1 MPTLNLAVIDWVVII
16 AYFVFITAVGIVVAR
31 RVKDTQDF
39 FLGSR
44 GFGKV
49 LMMAQSFGVGT
60 HAEQPVG
67 LAGAVYKVGFSGIW
81 YQWKNM
87 FATPFYWVMAP
98 VFRRCRRTTV
108 AQIVEDR
115 YGAGMAVV
123 YTIFAMTFFVLN
135 TGVML
140 KGAGKVISGATGGG
154 VSVDAVI
161 FWMTATFI
169 SYSFVGGLVAAAWTD
184 FFQSFLILVLS
195 FMLIP
200 LGWGLVGGMS
210 GIKATVADPSY
221 FEMFSLSAA
230 EVTPFLILM
239 LTLNGL
245 IGIMAQPHQIAAV
258 GTGKDENA
266 CRMGF
271 TYGNFIKRIC
281 TIGW

>member
-1 MPTLNLAVIDWVVII
+1 MPHFNLAAIDWVVIVG
-16 AYFVFITAVGIVVAR
+16 YFAFITAVGVIVAR
-31 RVKDTQDF
+31 RVKDTHGY

-67 LAGAVYKVGFSGIW
+67 LAGKVYAVGFSGIW

-123 YTIFAMTFFVLN
+123 YTLFAMTFFILN

-140 KGAGKVISGATGGG
+140 KGAGKVISGATAGAA
-154 VSVDAVI
+154 SINAVI
-161 FWMTATFI
+161 FWMTVTFI
-169 SYSFVGGLVAAAWTD
+169 AYSFVGGLVAAAWTD

-195 FMLIP
+195 FLLIP
-200 LGWGLVGGMS
+200 LGWGLVGGMT
-210 GIKATVADPSY
+210 GIKAAVGDPDF
-221 FEMFSLSAA
+221 FEMFTLSAA
-230 EVTPFLILM
+230 KVTPFLILM
-239 LTLNGL
+239 LTL
-245 IGIMAQPHQIAAV
+245 
-258 GTGKDENA
+258 
-266 CRMGF
+266 
-271 TYGNFIKRIC
+271 
-281 TIGW
+281 